1 MKEASEEF
9 REKTR
14 MNSRGMPKTILEDLQ
29 NSLKQFSKNFLKSQ
43 FLVESE
49 IYRKISGKFS
59 NELLKKS
66 LDKFPEEFVEK
77 T

>member
-1 MKEASEEF
+1 
-9 REKTR
+9 
-14 MNSRGMPKTILEDLQ
+14 MNSRGMPKTILENLK
-29 NSLKQFSKNFLKSQ
+29 NSLKKFSENFLKIQ

-49 IYRKISGKFS
+49 IFRKISGKFS